1 MAEAKP
7 QIFIVSGPSGSG
19 KSTVV
24 GYILQEIPSTL
35 FSVSHTTRPPRAGE
49 VEGKDYFYVSQ
60 NEFDAMIDRNE
71 FLEHDHHFAH
81 FYGTHLD
88 NLSRAAEQQKDL
100 LLDID
105 IEGARQIKEKIPEA
119 VAILFIPP
127 SREELERRL
136 RGRGQE
142 DEADEAAIQ
151 RRLERA
157 RQEISQYQGYDY
169 LVVNEKLEDAKAQ
182 VYAILCLERR
192 QHGQGKPG
200 CEKMNEDLAARA
212 AEARRENNN
221 QRVSVIL
228 KTFKTPEPNEG

>member
-24 GYILQEIPSTL
+24 GYILREIPAAL

-49 VEGKDYFYVSQ
+49 VDGKDYFFVSQ
-60 NEFDAMIDRNE
+60 EEFDAMIARKE
-71 FLEHDHHFAH
+71 FLEYDHHFGH
-81 FYGTHLD
+81 SYGTHLN
-88 NLSRAAEQQKDL
+88 NLDRAAEQQKDL

-142 DEADEAAIQ
+142 GGEDEEAIQ

-182 VYAILCLERR
+182 VYAILCSERR
-192 QHGQGKPG
+192 QRGLKQPG
-200 CEKMNEDLAARA
+200 CEKMDDALDARVA
-212 AEARRENNN
+212 DARRENNK
-221 QRVSVIL
+221 QRVSAIL
-228 KTFKTPEPNEG
+228 ETFKITE